1 MSDLDI
7 DDASLPSDDDVSCA
21 RPALDSSR
29 RPAYGTLSVQAEDE
43 PVSASRVLQDMR
55 SSAGSHHRLCL
66 QHAEL
71 GDDKTAK
78 VLQALFEHE
87 PRPDAAEQPTTT
99 DDTDSAA
106 ASQWAASDRA
116 WRYSSSLDLPQWK
129 AFRIV
134 ELDNNELTSASLPP
148 ICTLLERNPLLHT
161 LSLKGNELDG
171 DAAAYIAL
179 ARVLAASPLRRLS
192 LSSNPI
198 SHRALA
204 AFMDSLPPAGTSLE
218 CLELSNV
225 LPVEDD
231 ASEPGE
237 ERMVAAKAVASFI
250 ADAARCRSVKT
261 LLLNG
266 NGFGSRG
273 VRSIVAALI
282 GSASSLDSAGDVS
295 EATMEDAFYDT
306 VFRARLR
313 RPNRSLEVLELAGN
327 IERGWLPQDP
337 QEQRERLKAIRK
349 RYACVAHDEIE
360 TIVAFLDLRARRA
373 RLNEPAPSEQEV
385 PIEIARHMKAVGVQ
399 LDEWE
404 RDFEEAAEIGAGL
417 TVGNWQALKQLRLE
431 QNAADGERCR
441 QAATAV
447 LAAARIVGCTA
458 QRVHTAPDGA
468 QQGFHRFLDLPP
480 ELRLMVLKKLDTY
493 SVMSARQFTRAISFA
508 CERTTIGYG
517 EPHFDGT
524 RVRAASDTVSHSTTS
539 SATLPAQRW
548 SWQQCFE
555 ERAAARDWAADR
567 LDASDQSAF
576 LRSRT
581 TGAHMHATANH
592 PGLYAFLESTMCH
605 RAE

>member
-7 DDASLPSDDDVSCA
+7 DDASLPSDDDVSCS
-21 RPALDSSR
+21 RPALDSSS

-43 PVSASRVLQDMR
+43 PVSASRVLQDIR
-55 SSAGSHHRLCL
+55 NSAGRYHRLCL

-71 GDDKTAK
+71 GDAKTAK
-78 VLQALFEHE
+78 IFQALFEHG
-87 PRPDAAEQPTTT
+87 PSPGAAKQPK
-99 DDTDSAA
+99 DSNDNDSSTARGCVAA
-106 ASQWAASDRA
+106 DRA
-116 WRYSSSLDLPQWK
+116 WRLSSSLDLPQWN

-134 ELDNNELTSASLPP
+134 ELDNNELTSASLPA
-148 ICTLLERNPLLHT
+148 ICTLLERNPMLHT

-171 DAAAYIAL
+171 DVAAYIAL
-179 ARVLAASPLRRLS
+179 ARVLAASPLRRLG

-273 VRSIVAALI
+273 VRTIVAALI
-282 GSASSLDSAGDVS
+282 GSASSLDLAEDDS
-295 EATMEDAFYDT
+295 EATTEDPFYET

-313 RPNRSLEVLELAGN
+313 RPNRSLEVVELAGN
-327 IERGWLPQDP
+327 VERGWLPQDP
-337 QEQRERLKAIRK
+337 HEQRERLEAVRK
-349 RYACVAHDEIE
+349 RYARVAHHEIDA
-360 TIVAFLDLRARRA
+360 IVAFLDLRARRA
-373 RLNEPAPSEQEV
+373 RLNEPALSEQEA
-385 PIEIARHMKAVGVQ
+385 PMEIVRHMKAVGVH
-399 LDEWE
+399 LDEWA

-417 TVGNWQALKQLRLE
+417 TVGNWQALKQSRLE
-431 QNAADGERCR
+431 QNAVDGQRCR

-458 QRVHTAPDGA
+458 QRARTVPDGA

-480 ELRLMVLKKLDTY
+480 ELRLMVLKKLDTH
-493 SVMSARQFTRAISFA
+493 SVMSARQFACAISFA

-517 EPHFDGT
+517 ELHYDWT
-524 RVRAASDTVSHSTTS
+524 RARAASDTASIRTTPS
-539 SATLPAQRW
+539 DTLPAQKW
-548 SWQQCFE
+548 SWQQCLQ
-555 ERAAARDWAADR
+555 ERAAARNWAADR
-567 LDASDQSAF
+567 LDASDQSAV

-581 TGAHMHATANH
+581 TGAQMHASVNH